1 MSKAG
6 RTRDELVKNFGT
18 WPVRQSEDPHMSTTG
33 ASASTGISVAPV
45 LSETMRASV
54 ERASSLPTSVSQAS
68 LLAENRDRW
77 YNIGPGGSGAPTL
90 AGTEVKESDNEV

>member
-18 WPVRQSEDPHMSTTG
+18 GPVPQSEDPHMSTTG
-33 ASASTGISVAPV
+33 AIAPTGISVAPV
-45 LSETMRASV
+45 LSETMGASA
-54 ERASSLPTSVSQAS
+54 ERASSLPTSAEQAT

-77 YNIGPGGSGAPTL
+77 YNIGPGGRDAPTL
-90 AGTEVKESDNEV
+90 AGTAVKESDNEL